1 MESEDIELV
10 DLVPRLATIEMNK
23 ELPEYFITD
32 DPVLRSPNSNT
43 VQLEITFKR
52 RLTNDAIK
60 TFLPSLLL
68 IIISYST
75 SFFRLPS
82 FFNTAITVNLTVM
95 LTVTTLL
102 ISVIS
107 RLAQTSYVK
116 WIELWLIFAQLVPFA
131 QVLLITII
139 QLLGEEQSKEK
150 PMEKVQESCWVDIG
164 DKKIKVLNNKITK

>member
-1 MESEDIELV
+1 MESEDRELV
-10 DLVPRLATIEMNK
+10 DLVPREARIEMEK

-32 DPVLRSPNSNT
+32 DPVLRNPNSNT

-116 WIELWLIFAQLVPFA
+116 WIELWLIFAQLVPFS
-131 QVLLITII
+131 QVILITMIE
-139 QLLGEEQSKEK
+139 LLREEQNIEK
-150 PMEKVQESCWVDIG
+150 PMEKAKESCWVDIG
-164 DKKIKVLNNKITK
+164 GKKIKVTNNKI